1 MQSSLV
7 SKTSGKYCL
16 HVFLKPG
23 ACVSMTLY
31 HKILWE
37 HTVKQCN
44 FVWKYIFLKL
54 GRAVFNHRMLKGS
67 KWIRWW
73 EMRDK
78 KNWNFQKNLET
89 LQKTTITIGLWTTI
103 KINHNNINHLSCTIS
118 RRFSSCNISIINYQ
132 DTYCFFKGKQ
142 V

>member
-67 KWIRWW
+67 KWITWW

-78 KNWNFQKNLET
+78 KKLEFPKEFGNPT
-89 LQKTTITIGLWTTI
+89 E
-103 KINHNNINHLSCTIS
+103 NHYNYRFMDHHHNNINHLSCTIS